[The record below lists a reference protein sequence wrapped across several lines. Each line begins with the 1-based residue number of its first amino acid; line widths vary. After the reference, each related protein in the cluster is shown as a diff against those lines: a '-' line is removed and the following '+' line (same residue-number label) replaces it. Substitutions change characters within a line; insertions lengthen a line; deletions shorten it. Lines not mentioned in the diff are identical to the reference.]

1 MPGNGIKDHIVP
13 VGRPE
18 EVASSSPP
26 SPSLLTF
33 IHSKNMDETPTVC
46 QVLSGLVRE
55 AGRQSPQCLGTHSLM
70 VETYTYKK
78 ITKSDK
84 FSDR

>member
-13 VGRPE
+13 VGCPE

-33 IHSKNMDETPTVC
+33 IHSKNTDEIPTVC
-46 QVLSGLVRE
+46 QVLTGLMRE
-55 AGRQSPQCLGTHSLM
+55 TGRHNLM
-70 VETYTYKK
+70 VETYTYK
-78 ITKSDK
+78 IIIKSDK
-84 FSDR
+84 FSDRGSI